1 MILPPGTYRYELR
14 TAGALVAFEEERIT
28 SLTMSGTR
36 RSVDGANRHEVET
49 KLSGD
54 GVVQRVSVRYQRGPF
69 NRTAVYDA
77 DGDTLRGRVS
87 AVAGRNEVAVAL
99 GRYREID
106 AGLTFFKALLIAH
119 IRARGDERWTGR
131 VAVID
136 PNTLVAASLKQTCW
150 RRDDTGRLWVYELRM
165 GETETIEIDAEGRII
180 RGRDDRG
187 LETVLVSF
195 DPGA

>member
-1 MILPPGTYRYELR
+1 MMLPFGTYRYELR
-14 TAGALVAFEEERIT
+14 SVGTLVAFEEERIT
-28 SLTMSGTR
+28 SVAMSGTR
-36 RSVDGANRHEVET
+36 RSVEGANRQEVEAT
-49 KLSGD
+49 FSAD
-54 GVVQRVSVRYQRGPF
+54 GLVQRVSVRYQRGPF

-87 AVAGRNEVAVAL
+87 AVAGRNEVVVAL

-106 AGLTFFKALLIAH
+106 AGLTFFKALIIAH
-119 IRARGDERWTGR
+119 IRARGAERWTGR

-136 PNTLVAASLKQTCW
+136 PNTLVAASLKQTCS
-150 RRDDTGRLWVYELRM
+150 RRDDAGRLWVYELRM

-187 LETVLVSF
+187 VETVLVGF
-195 DPGA
+195 DPAA

>member
-1 MILPPGTYRYELR
+1 
-14 TAGALVAFEEERIT
+14 
-28 SLTMSGTR
+28 MSGTR

-150 RRDDTGRLWVYELRM
+150 RRDDAGRLWVYELRM
-165 GETETIEIDAEGRII
+165 GETETIEIDAEGRIT
-180 RGRDDRG
+180 RRLDDRG
-187 LETVLVSF
+187 VETVLAGF

>member
-1 MILPPGTYRYELR
+1 
-14 TAGALVAFEEERIT
+14 
-28 SLTMSGTR
+28 
-36 RSVDGANRHEVET
+36 
-49 KLSGD
+49 
-54 GVVQRVSVRYQRGPF
+54 
-69 NRTAVYDA
+69 
-77 DGDTLRGRVS
+77 VS

-150 RRDDTGRLWVYELRM
+150 RRDDAGRLWVYELRM
-165 GETETIEIDAEGRII
+165 GETETIEIDAEGRIT
-180 RGRDDRG
+180 RRLDDRG
-187 LETVLVSF
+187 VETVLAGF